1 MKRIPR
7 QFKVVGHTVKVHVIL
22 PGQWKHPDCVAFFD
36 PEKSAIY
43 LKRRSA
49 SLTRQAFWHEAVHA
63 ALSAINHPLYED
75 EVFVDNLGGLLAQII
90 ETAR

>member
-7 QFKVVGHTVKVHVIL
+7 QFRVVGHLVKVYVVPPAKWAHA
-22 PGQWKHPDCVAFFD
+22 DCVAYFD

-43 LKRRSA
+43 IKRRSV
-49 SLTRQAFWHEAVHA
+49 SLNRQAFWHEAVHA

-75 EVFVDNLGGLLAQII
+75 EVFVDNLGGLLAQIM
-90 ETAR
+90 ESAL